1 MTSLDETFNKKLQ
14 TIGMAKIGR
23 TKRVLG
29 VEREAVALVGG
40 VTMTGRKR
48 TITVAEI
55 GAGTN
60 LGGGV
65 EIVTMAAAVKIG
77 GGMERDIVTGR
88 RVVGSLTGTTIEGTM
103 TIGTVTRGI
112 TEIVRRETGEE
123 TDMMTET
130 TTEDETT
137 ETDIEMT

>member
-1 MTSLDETFNKKLQ
+1 MYETFNKKLQ

-40 VTMTGRKR
+40 VTMTGRKG

-88 RVVGSLTGTTIEGTM
+88 REVGSLTGTTIEGTM

>member
-1 MTSLDETFNKKLQ
+1 
-14 TIGMAKIGR
+14 MAKIGR

-40 VTMTGRKR
+40 VTMTGRKG

-77 GGMERDIVTGR
+77 GGMERDTVTGR
-88 RVVGSLTGTTIEGTM
+88 REVGSLTGTVIEETM

-112 TEIVRRETGEE
+112 TEIARRETGEE